1 MDFPHFAWNSQFKL
15 WPSRIR
21 DPLNLVPCDSR
32 DLLRLLL
39 LCSLD
44 FIEVKDLEET
54 ESGGKEVSPDIS
66 VCITADQKERKK
78 SGRRKERKCK
88 PSTKPDKN
96 PRSIRN
102 KEKKKEIFSANT
114 CFLKNTV
121 CVWKTQS
128 CLSAVHFK
136 ELCLIFH
143 SLLRKHVKVSPVAF
157 SQGLTSTEVFH

>member
-1 MDFPHFAWNSQFKL
+1 MTLLDTWCSKSGALWLTWSFAAPPLVFSAILLKWRTWRRQIAGQRSVTRYICVHH
-15 WPSRIR
+15 SRPKR
-21 DPLNLVPCDSR
+21 
-32 DLLRLLL
+32 
-39 LCSLD
+39 
-44 FIEVKDLEET
+44 K
-54 ESGGKEVSPDIS
+54 
-66 VCITADQKERKK
+66 KK

-143 SLLRKHVKVSPVAF
+143 SSLRKHVKVSPVAF
-157 SQGLTSTEVFH
+157 GQGLTSTEVFH